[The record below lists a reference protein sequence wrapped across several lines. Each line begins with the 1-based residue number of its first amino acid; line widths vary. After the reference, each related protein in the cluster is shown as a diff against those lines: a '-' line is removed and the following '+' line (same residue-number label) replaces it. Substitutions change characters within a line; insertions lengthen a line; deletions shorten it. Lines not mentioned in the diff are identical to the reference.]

1 MRVGRIHKGEL
12 LAGLGGAVLLLSLLT
27 PWFEPDRTGF
37 SSLAV
42 GDFFVAA
49 AALIA
54 IAVPL
59 LSAGQQKTDLPVVAA
74 TLSVIASGI
83 AVGFVLFRLIDPIA
97 GGREAGLYLALAAS
111 LTAFGG
117 SILAMDDERP

>member
-1 MRVGRIHKGEL
+1 MRVARIRRGEL
-12 LAGLGGAVLLLSLLT
+12 LAGLGGAVLLLSLLM
-27 PWFEPDRTGF
+27 PWFKPGLSGF
-37 SSLAV
+37 SSMAV
-42 GDFFVAA
+42 GDLFVAA

-97 GGREAGLYLALAAS
+97 GGRELGLYLALAAS
-111 LTAFGG
+111 LTAFAG
-117 SILAMDDERP
+117 SISAMDDERP